1 MSEEYSETSLV
12 NNNISKTL
20 YAEDRVA
27 RIAKELGYT
36 GTGGMSEMV
45 NEIRN
50 ELLQENSIII
60 VNTSASDDGFEIFK
74 PDDALLDDNNTFT
87 SVISSEDTVITNEAD
102 VIQFLKTKA
111 EKLEETLYKQG
122 YNLSDKQVGTL
133 KKVLKTAPTEL
144 SNRTNK
150 LFNLATG
157 TTKVATK
164 GATIATKA
172 GGALVR
178 FGQNFNVLDA
188 EGKVNAVE
196 AGGNQIKTAA
206 KFVGRNTVAKP
217 VAKGVKKLNNKI
229 ASKAVT
235 KAVTKVQK
243 LEAKV
248 AAKVT
253 SKVAKVAIKVLSK
266 IIQALVQAVVACW
279 PLAVVLLVFIVVIIV
294 VTQIFGAGLKDNDI
308 KNYTDYITATQTQ
321 MQATIDN
328 YTKDNYKVDGTYSG
342 TAYIDWKAVLSVL
355 QGLKSG
361 EVSGGS
367 EEIELLKQWQKDE
380 VMYKITSVTTNEY
393 VRVPEI
399 KDENGKVIQKEEKT
413 NKKYVV
419 VVGTLEDYKEW
430 VRNNPDYIKSFY
442 HQANIAYDD
451 DCEDFMTE
459 EVEEITNRLYE
470 SDEFSSLFSGITFD
484 KTTFAPGTIF
494 DTGEHNGSLAYPTA
508 YRTISADFPTY
519 PSGKSH
525 TGIDFPVPVGTP
537 ICAAYDGTVYI
548 AKNLETSYGHYI
560 VLKHN
565 IEGQTIYTLYAHNST
580 LLVSQGQTVKQG
592 QVIAYSGSTGNSTG
606 PHCHFSVLT
615 SYSPQKYVDP
625 KKWL

>member
-1 MSEEYSETSLV
+1 MSEEYSETSSI
-12 NNNISKTL
+12 NRNIGKTL

-45 NEIRN
+45 NEIRT

-229 ASKAVT
+229 ASKAVAKT
-235 KAVTKVQK
+235 VNKVQK
-243 LEAKV
+243 LEAK
-248 AAKVT
+248 ATAKVT
-253 SKVAKVAIKVLSK
+253 SKVAKVMLKVFFKILKMLIEAIASCLPIVL
-266 IIQALVQAVVACW
+266 
-279 PLAVVLLVFIVVIIV
+279 VLLMLVIVIIV
-294 VTQIFGAGLKDNDI
+294 VTQIFGAGLKDNDMED
-308 KNYTDYITATQTQ
+308 YSEYITNTQIQ

-342 TAYIDWKAVLSVL
+342 TAYIDWKAALSVL

-367 EEIELLKQWQKDE
+367 EELALLKQWEKE
-380 VMYKITSVTTNEY
+380 NLLYKIMSVTTTEY

-399 KDENGKVIQKEEKT
+399 KDENGEVIQKEEKT

-451 DCEDFMTE
+451 CEDFMTE

-470 SDEFSSLFSGITFD
+470 SDEFSSLFEGISFD
-484 KTTFAPGTIF
+484 QSTIAPGTIF

-565 IEGQTIYTLYAHNST
+565 IEGQTIYTLYAHNTT
-580 LLVSQGQTVKQG
+580 LMVSQGQTVKQG

>member
-1 MSEEYSETSLV
+1 MSEEYSETSSI
-12 NNNISKTL
+12 NRNIGKTL

-45 NEIRN
+45 NEIRT

-144 SNRTNK
+144 SNSPNK

-188 EGKVNAVE
+188 EGKVNVVE
-196 AGGNQIKTAA
+196 AGGNQIKTTA

-229 ASKAVT
+229 ASKAVAKT
-235 KAVTKVQK
+235 VNKVQK
-243 LEAKV
+243 LEAK
-248 AAKVT
+248 ATAKVT
-253 SKVAKVAIKVLSK
+253 SKVAKVMLKVFFKILKMLIEAIASCLPIVL
-266 IIQALVQAVVACW
+266 
-279 PLAVVLLVFIVVIIV
+279 VLLMLVIVIIV
-294 VTQIFGAGLKDNDI
+294 VTQIFGAGLKDNDM

-321 MQATIDN
+321 MQETIN
-328 YTKDNYKVDGTYSG
+328 SYTKDNYKVDGTYSG
-342 TAYIDWKAVLSVL
+342 TAYIDWKAALSVL

-367 EEIELLKQWQKDE
+367 EELALLKQWEKENLCIKLCQLLLLN
-380 VMYKITSVTTNEY
+380 MSEY
-393 VRVPEI
+393 LRL
-399 KDENGKVIQKEEKT
+399 KT
-413 NKKYVV
+413 
-419 VVGTLEDYKEW
+419 
-430 VRNNPDYIKSFY
+430 
-442 HQANIAYDD
+442 
-451 DCEDFMTE
+451 
-459 EVEEITNRLYE
+459 
-470 SDEFSSLFSGITFD
+470 
-484 KTTFAPGTIF
+484 KT
-494 DTGEHNGSLAYPTA
+494 
-508 YRTISADFPTY
+508 
-519 PSGKSH
+519 
-525 TGIDFPVPVGTP
+525 
-537 ICAAYDGTVYI
+537 
-548 AKNLETSYGHYI
+548 AK
-560 VLKHN
+560 
-565 IEGQTIYTLYAHNST
+565 
-580 LLVSQGQTVKQG
+580 
-592 QVIAYSGSTGNSTG
+592 
-606 PHCHFSVLT
+606 
-615 SYSPQKYVDP
+615 
-625 KKWL
+625 